1 MIFKAKEGI
10 ELKKKN
16 HKNLWLTR
24 LIKLKYCFKIFLKKI
39 KQLYFFKK
47 IKIKFNLHRVD

>member
-39 KQLYFFKK
+39 KQLYFKK
-47 IKIKFNLHRVD
+47 NKNQI